1 MRNKPFTFDDA
12 FAWIMHRKHM
22 LVPSFLLGLVAVL
35 VIPLPPVILDVFLA
49 ANISLAAVILLTT
62 VYTKSPLDFS
72 VFPALLLITTLGR
85 LVLNVASTR
94 LILSAD
100 TPTPEQGDA
109 IAGHVIEAFGT
120 FVAGSNIVVG
130 GIIFMILVVVQFV
143 VVTKGATRM
152 SEVAARFTLD
162 AMPGRQ
168 MAIDA
173 DLSTGLINERQATK
187 RRDEVMREADFYG
200 AMDGASKFVRGDAI
214 AGLVIIVINIV
225 GGLAV
230 GIAMKGWSILESAE
244 LFTRLTIGDGL
255 ASQIPSFLI
264 AIAAGLIVARAG
276 NRSPLGLEIPKQL
289 VSQPAAI
296 GLVSAFLVALSL
308 TPLPTLPL
316 LILAVA
322 LALLSWSGYKKKQEE
337 VASYEVEKQETT
349 AAETATQSEVLSHAT
364 LQLELGRGLLPLAS
378 TGVTPNLV
386 QKMADLRVSLL
397 HELGI
402 VIPSIR
408 VTDNFDLSS
417 NTYRLTLKGGTV
429 AKGVVHIDRFM
440 VVAGEDVSQDIT
452 GIREREPVFGYSALW
467 VTDEVR
473 SGLGDL
479 FVQAMEP
486 VTVILTHLSHVVKT
500 HASEL
505 VSRED
510 VSVMIEELR
519 TTSPRLVSDVIG
531 NELSISR
538 LHHVVRAL
546 LGEQVPLKDMATIV
560 ETSAD
565 FATLSLE
572 ECVEHVRR
580 ALRRQICATVSV
592 QNPTGKPIIR
602 CISLPIEIELALQN
616 NRTDKEG
623 LSSAVH
629 HAALPLV
636 AEGLPIVV
644 VTSKET
650 RKFLQNEIKGG
661 TDEVTVLSRDEIVPE
676 VDLQVIG
683 TVESKEHSRAS

>member
-1 MRNKPFTFDDA
+1 MSNKTFTFDGA
-12 FAWIMHRKHM
+12 MAWIMQRKHM

-35 VIPLPPVILDVFLA
+35 VIPLPPAILDVFLA

-225 GGLAV
+225 GGLAI
-230 GIAMKGWSILESAE
+230 GIAMKGWSILETAE

-276 NRSPLGLEIPKQL
+276 NRSPLGVEIPKQL

-316 LILAVA
+316 LILALA
-322 LALLSWSGYKKKQEE
+322 LALLSWSGYRKKQEE
-337 VASYEVEKQETT
+337 ELNDSEKREITDTETPS
-349 AAETATQSEVLSHAT
+349 QSEVLSHAT

-378 TGVTPNLV
+378 TTTVPNLV
-386 QKMADLRVSLL
+386 QKMADLRVSIL

-408 VTDNFDLSS
+408 ITDNLDLSS

-479 FVQAMEP
+479 FVQAMDP
-486 VTVILTHLSHVVKT
+486 VTVVLTHLSHVVKT

-510 VSVMIEELR
+510 VSVMVEELR
-519 TTSPRLVSDVIG
+519 TTSPRLVSDVFG

-538 LHHVVRAL
+538 LHHVVREL
-546 LGEQVPLKDMATIV
+546 LCEQVPLKDMATIV

-565 FATLSLE
+565 YATLPIE

-580 ALRRQICATVSV
+580 ALRRQICATVST
-592 QNPTGKPIIR
+592 QNPTGKPTIR

-616 NRTDKEG
+616 NSTDKED
-623 LSSAVH
+623 LSTAVH

-650 RKFLQNEIKGG
+650 RKFLQNRMKGG

-676 VDLQVIG
+676 VDLQIIG
-683 TVESKEHSRAS
+683 TVESKEPSRAS

>member
-1 MRNKPFTFDDA
+1 MNNVRFQFDA
-12 FAWIMHRKHM
+12 LIASALKRKHV
-22 LVPSFLLGLVAVL
+22 LVPGFLLGLVAVL
-35 VIPLPPVILDVFLA
+35 VVPLPPTILDVFLA

-62 VYTKSPLDFS
+62 IYTKSPLDFS

-130 GIIFMILVVVQFV
+130 GIIFLILVVVQFV

-173 DLSTGLINERQATK
+173 DLSAGLINEQQATV
-187 RRDEVMREADFYG
+187 RRDEVLREADFYG

-214 AGLVIIVINIV
+214 AGLVIILINIV

-230 GIAMKGWSILESAE
+230 GIAMKGWSIIETAE

-276 NRSPLGLEIPKQL
+276 NRTPLGVEIPKQL
-289 VSQPAAI
+289 VAQPAAI
-296 GLVSAFLVALSL
+296 GLVAAFLVALSF
-308 TPLPTLPL
+308 TPLPTIPL

-322 LALLSWSGYKKKQEE
+322 LAILSWSSYKQQQTEVESEIPNQEE
-337 VASYEVEKQETT
+337 AEEEIASPP
-349 AAETATQSEVLSHAT
+349 APLDSVLE
-364 LQLELGRGLLPLAS
+364 LELGKALLPLAS
-378 TGVTPNLV
+378 STIEGNLV
-386 QKMADLRVSLL
+386 QKMTDLRANFM

-402 VIPSIR
+402 VVPSIR
-408 VTDNFDLSS
+408 IKDNLALPA
-417 NTYRLTLKGGTV
+417 NTYRLSIKGGVV
-429 AKGVVHIDRFM
+429 AEGVVYKDRLM
-440 VVAGEDVSQDIT
+440 VVAGEDSSQDIE
-452 GIREREPVFGYSALW
+452 GIREREPVFGYNAIW
-467 VTDEVR
+467 VTEAVR
-473 SGLGDL
+473 DGLGDL
-479 FVQAMEP
+479 FLQAMDP
-486 VTVILTHLSHVVKT
+486 VKVIMTHLSHVVKT

-510 VSVMIEELR
+510 VSVMVEELR
-519 TTSPRLVSDVIG
+519 ATSPRLVADVIG
-531 NELSISR
+531 VELSISR
-538 LHHVVRAL
+538 LHHVMKAL
-546 LGEQVPLKDMATIV
+546 LMEQVPLKDMATIV
-560 ETSAD
+560 ETAVDSA
-565 FATLSLE
+565 ALSLP
-572 ECVEHVRR
+572 ECVEQVRCS
-580 ALRRQICATVSV
+580 LRRQICAAVTTRSTSGKSV
-592 QNPTGKPIIR
+592 IR
-602 CISLPIEIELALQN
+602 CVSLPIEIELALQN
-616 NRTDKEG
+616 SRESKEG

-629 HAALPLV
+629 HAGLPLV

-644 VTSKET
+644 VTSKES
-650 RKFLQNEIKGG
+650 RRFLRTELEKNSS
-661 TDEVTVLSRDEIVPE
+661 EVTVLSRDEIVPE
-676 VDLQVIG
+676 VDLEVIG
-683 TVESKEHSRAS
+683 TVTSKGHSRAS

>member
-1 MRNKPFTFDDA
+1 MNNSRIQFDVLIA
-12 FAWIMHRKHM
+12 SVSKRKHL
-22 LVPSFLLGLVAVL
+22 LVPMFLLGLVAVL
-35 VIPLPPVILDVFLA
+35 VVPLPPAILDVFLA

-62 VYTKSPLDFS
+62 IYTKSPLDFS

-130 GIIFMILVVVQFV
+130 GIIFLILVVVQFV

-173 DLSTGLINERQATK
+173 DLSAGLINERQATV
-187 RRDEVMREADFYG
+187 RRDEVLREADFYG

-230 GIAMKGWSILESAE
+230 GIAMKGWSILETAE

-276 NRSPLGLEIPKQL
+276 NKTSLGVEIPKQL
-289 VSQPAAI
+289 VAQPAAI
-296 GLVSAFLVALSL
+296 GLVSAFLVALSF

-316 LILAVA
+316 LILALT
-322 LALLSWSGYKKKQEE
+322 LAILSWSSYKQKQEKE
-337 VASYEVEKQETT
+337 EQEMEEQEAGLEEEIAS
-349 AAETATQSEVLSHAT
+349 APVLIDSV
-364 LQLELGRGLLPLAS
+364 LELELGKALLPLAS
-378 TGVTPNLV
+378 NAIEGNLV
-386 QKMADLRVSLL
+386 QKMTDLRANFM

-402 VIPSIR
+402 VVPSIR
-408 VTDNFDLSS
+408 IKDNFALPA
-417 NTYRLTLKGGTV
+417 NTYRLSLKGGV
-429 AKGVVHIDRFM
+429 IAEGVVYKDRLM
-440 VVAGEDVSQDIT
+440 VVAGEDSSQDIE
-452 GIREREPVFGYSALW
+452 GIREREPVFGYSAIW
-467 VTDEVR
+467 VTEAVR
-473 SGLGDL
+473 EGLGDL
-479 FVQAMEP
+479 FLQAMDP
-486 VTVILTHLSHVVKT
+486 VKVIMTHLSHIVKT

-510 VSVMIEELR
+510 VSAMVEALR
-519 TTSPRLVSDVIG
+519 ATSPRLVADVMG

-538 LHHVVRAL
+538 LHHVMKAL
-546 LGEQVPLKDMATIV
+546 LVEQVPLKDMATIV
-560 ETSAD
+560 ETAAD
-565 FATLSLE
+565 CASQSLTD
-572 ECVEHVRR
+572 CVEQVRV
-580 ALRRQICATVSV
+580 ALRRQICATVTTHSS
-592 QNPTGKPIIR
+592 NGKPVIR
-602 CISLPIEIELALQN
+602 CIALPIEIELALQN
-616 NRTDKEG
+616 SRESKEG

-629 HAALPLV
+629 HAGLPLV

-644 VTSKET
+644 VTSKES
-650 RKFLQNEIKGG
+650 RRFLRTELEKNSG
-661 TDEVTVLSRDEIVPE
+661 DVTVLSRDEIVPE
-676 VDLQVIG
+676 VELQVVG
-683 TVESKEHSRAS
+683 TVTSKGHSRAS

>member
-1 MRNKPFTFDDA
+1 MSTEYNRFDSL
-12 FAWIMHRKHM
+12 INEIIKRKHF
-22 LVPSFLLGLVAVL
+22 LVPTFLLGLVAVL
-35 VIPLPPVILDVFLA
+35 VIPLPPALLDIFLA

-130 GIIFMILVVVQFV
+130 GIIFLILVVVQFV

-173 DLSTGLINERQATK
+173 DLSAGLVNEREATT

-214 AGLVIIVINIV
+214 AGLVIIIINIV

-230 GIAMKGWSILESAE
+230 GILMKGWSIVETAE

-255 ASQIPSFLI
+255 VSQIPSFLI

-276 NRSPLGLEIPKQL
+276 NRTPLGIEIPKQL

-296 GLVSAFLVALSL
+296 GLVSAFLVAMSI
-308 TPLPTLPL
+308 TPLPTVPL
-316 LILAVA
+316 LILAVV
-322 LALLSWSGYKKKQEE
+322 LALLSWSGYKQKEEEAQAEAEQE
-337 VASYEVEKQETT
+337 VALAEKQSSQLISIDTT
-349 AAETATQSEVLSHAT
+349 LE
-364 LQLELGRGLLPLAS
+364 LELGMALLPLAS
-378 TGVTPNLV
+378 QNNSENLV
-386 QKMADLRVSLL
+386 QKMSDLRGSIV
-397 HELGI
+397 HDLGI
-402 VIPSIR
+402 VIPSVRIK
-408 VTDNFDLSS
+408 DNLALNA
-417 NTYRLTLKGGTV
+417 NTYRLYLKGGVV
-429 AKGVVHIDRFM
+429 AEGVVYKDRYM
-440 VVAGEDVSQDIT
+440 VVAGEDISNDLE
-452 GIREREPVFGYSALW
+452 GIREREPVFGYSAVW
-467 VTDEVR
+467 VTEEAMKD
-473 SGLGDL
+473 LGDL
-479 FVQAMEP
+479 FVKAMDP
-486 VTVILTHLSHVVKT
+486 VTVIMTHLSHVVKA

-505 VSRED
+505 LSRED
-510 VSVMIEELR
+510 VSVLIEELR
-519 TTSPRLVSDVIG
+519 INSPSLVTDVIG
-531 NELSISR
+531 GKLSVSR
-538 LHHVVRAL
+538 LHHIMKAL
-546 LGEQVPLKDMATIV
+546 LDEQVPLKDTATIV
-560 ETSAD
+560 ETAAD
-565 FATLSLE
+565 YSELPLE
-572 ECVEHVRR
+572 VSVEQVRC
-580 ALRRQICATVSV
+580 ALRRQICATVST
-592 QNPTGKPIIR
+592 QGNNGKQVIR
-602 CISLPIEIELALQN
+602 CVSLPQEIELALEN
-616 NRTDKEG
+616 KHPASEG
-623 LSSAVH
+623 LPAAVH

-644 VTSKET
+644 VTSSESRSNFRKEVVNG
-650 RKFLQNEIKGG
+650 FDDI
-661 TDEVTVLSRDEIVPE
+661 VVLSRDEIVPE
-676 VDLQVIG
+676 VELQIIG
-683 TVESKEHSRAS
+683 TVKASSRTNNS

>member
-1 MRNKPFTFDDA
+1 MNNVRFQFDA
-12 FAWIMHRKHM
+12 FIASASKRKHV
-22 LVPSFLLGLVAVL
+22 LVPGFLLGLVAVL
-35 VIPLPPVILDVFLA
+35 VVPLPPTILDVFLA

-62 VYTKSPLDFS
+62 IYTKSPLDFS

-130 GIIFMILVVVQFV
+130 GIIFLILVVVQFV

-173 DLSTGLINERQATK
+173 DLSAGLINEQQATV
-187 RRDEVMREADFYG
+187 RRDEVLREADFYG

-214 AGLVIIVINIV
+214 AGLVIILINIV

-230 GIAMKGWSILESAE
+230 GIAMKGWSIIETAE

-276 NRSPLGLEIPKQL
+276 NRTPLGVEIPKQL
-289 VSQPAAI
+289 VAQPAAI
-296 GLVSAFLVALSL
+296 GLVAAFLVALSF
-308 TPLPTLPL
+308 TPLPTIPL

-322 LALLSWSGYKKKQEE
+322 LAILSWSSYKQQQTEVESEIPNQEE
-337 VASYEVEKQETT
+337 AEEEIASPP
-349 AAETATQSEVLSHAT
+349 APLDSVLE
-364 LQLELGRGLLPLAS
+364 LELGKALLPLAS
-378 TGVTPNLV
+378 SAIEGNLV
-386 QKMADLRVSLL
+386 QKMTDLRANFM

-402 VIPSIR
+402 VVPSIR
-408 VTDNFDLSS
+408 IKDNLALPA
-417 NTYRLTLKGGTV
+417 NTYRLSLKGGVV
-429 AKGVVHIDRFM
+429 AEGVVYKDRLM
-440 VVAGEDVSQDIT
+440 VVAGEDSSQDIE
-452 GIREREPVFGYSALW
+452 GIREREPVFGYNAIW
-467 VTDEVR
+467 VTEAVR
-473 SGLGDL
+473 DGLGDL
-479 FVQAMEP
+479 FLQAMDP
-486 VTVILTHLSHVVKT
+486 VKVIMTHLSHVVKT

-510 VSVMIEELR
+510 VSVMVEELR
-519 TTSPRLVSDVIG
+519 ATSPRLVADVIG
-531 NELSISR
+531 VELSISR
-538 LHHVVRAL
+538 LHHVMKAL
-546 LGEQVPLKDMATIV
+546 LMEQVPLKDMATIV
-560 ETSAD
+560 ETAVDSSA
-565 FATLSLE
+565 LSLP
-572 ECVEHVRR
+572 ECVEQVRCS
-580 ALRRQICATVSV
+580 LRRQICAAVTTRSTSGKSV
-592 QNPTGKPIIR
+592 IR

-616 NRTDKEG
+616 SRESKEG

-629 HAALPLV
+629 HAGLPLV

-644 VTSKET
+644 VTSKES
-650 RKFLQNEIKGG
+650 RRFLRTELEKNSS
-661 TDEVTVLSRDEIVPE
+661 EVTVLSRDEIVPE
-676 VDLQVIG
+676 VDLEVIG
-683 TVESKEHSRAS
+683 TVTSKGHSRAS

>member
-1 MRNKPFTFDDA
+1 MGTENNRFDSL
-12 FAWIMHRKHM
+12 INEIIKRKHF
-22 LVPSFLLGLVAVL
+22 LVPTFLLGLVAVL
-35 VIPLPPVILDVFLA
+35 VIPLPPALLDIFLA

-130 GIIFMILVVVQFV
+130 GIIFLILVVVQFV

-173 DLSTGLINERQATK
+173 DLSAGLIKEREATT

-214 AGLVIIVINIV
+214 AGLVIIIINIV

-230 GIAMKGWSILESAE
+230 GILMKGWSIVETAE

-255 ASQIPSFLI
+255 VSQIPSFLI

-276 NRSPLGLEIPKQL
+276 NRTPLGIEIPKQL

-296 GLVSAFLVALSL
+296 GLVSAFLVAMSL
-308 TPLPTLPL
+308 TPLPTVPL
-316 LILAVA
+316 LILAVV
-322 LALLSWSGYKKKQEE
+322 LALLSWSGYKQKEEEAQAEAEQEI
-337 VASYEVEKQETT
+337 AQAEKQSSQPISIDTT
-349 AAETATQSEVLSHAT
+349 LE
-364 LQLELGRGLLPLAS
+364 LELGMALLPLAS
-378 TGVTPNLV
+378 QNNSQNLV
-386 QKMADLRVSLL
+386 QKMSDLRGSIV
-397 HELGI
+397 HDLGI
-402 VIPSIR
+402 VIPSVRIK
-408 VTDNFDLSS
+408 DNLALNA
-417 NTYRLTLKGGTV
+417 NTYRLYLKGGVV
-429 AKGVVHIDRFM
+429 AEGVVYKDRYM
-440 VVAGEDVSQDIT
+440 VVAGEDISDDLE
-452 GIREREPVFGYSALW
+452 GIREREPVFGYSAVW
-467 VTDEVR
+467 VTEEAMKD
-473 SGLGDL
+473 LGDL
-479 FVQAMEP
+479 FVKAMDP
-486 VTVILTHLSHVVKT
+486 VTVIMTHLSHVVKA

-505 VSRED
+505 LSRED
-510 VSVMIEELR
+510 VSVLIEELR
-519 TTSPRLVSDVIG
+519 IKSPSLVSDVIG
-531 NELSISR
+531 GELSVSR
-538 LHHVVRAL
+538 LHHIMKAL
-546 LGEQVPLKDMATIV
+546 LDEQVPLKDIATIV
-560 ETSAD
+560 ETAAD
-565 FATLSLE
+565 YSELPLE
-572 ECVEHVRR
+572 VSVEQVRR
-580 ALRRQICATVSV
+580 ALRRQICATVST
-592 QNPTGKPIIR
+592 QGNNGKPVIR
-602 CISLPIEIELALQN
+602 CVSLPQEIELALEN
-616 NRTDKEG
+616 KHPASEG
-623 LSSAVH
+623 LPAAVH

-644 VTSKET
+644 VTSSESRSKFRKEVVNG
-650 RKFLQNEIKGG
+650 FDDI
-661 TDEVTVLSRDEIVPE
+661 VVLSRDEIVPE
-676 VDLQVIG
+676 VELQIIG
-683 TVESKEHSRAS
+683 TVKASSTTNNS

>member
-1 MRNKPFTFDDA
+1 MNNVRFQFDA
-12 FAWIMHRKHM
+12 LIASALKRKHV
-22 LVPSFLLGLVAVL
+22 LVPGFLLGLVAVL
-35 VIPLPPVILDVFLA
+35 VVPLPPTILDVFLA

-62 VYTKSPLDFS
+62 IYTKSPLDFS

-100 TPTPEQGDA
+100 TPTPEEGDA

-130 GIIFMILVVVQFV
+130 GIIFLILVVVQFV

-173 DLSTGLINERQATK
+173 DLSAGLINEQQATV
-187 RRDEVMREADFYG
+187 RRDEVLREADFYG

-214 AGLVIIVINIV
+214 AGLVIILINIV

-230 GIAMKGWSILESAE
+230 GIAMKGWSIIETAE

-276 NRSPLGLEIPKQL
+276 NRTPLGVEIPKQL
-289 VSQPAAI
+289 VAQPAAI
-296 GLVSAFLVALSL
+296 GLVAAFLVALSF
-308 TPLPTLPL
+308 TPLPTIPL

-322 LALLSWSGYKKKQEE
+322 LAILSWSSYKQQQTEVESEIPNQEE
-337 VASYEVEKQETT
+337 AEEEIASPP
-349 AAETATQSEVLSHAT
+349 APLDSVLE
-364 LQLELGRGLLPLAS
+364 LELGKALLPLAS
-378 TGVTPNLV
+378 STIEGNLV
-386 QKMADLRVSLL
+386 QKMTDLRANFM

-402 VIPSIR
+402 VVPSIR
-408 VTDNFDLSS
+408 IKDNLALPA
-417 NTYRLTLKGGTV
+417 NTYRLSIKGGVV
-429 AKGVVHIDRFM
+429 AEGVVYKDRLM
-440 VVAGEDVSQDIT
+440 VVAGEDSSQDIE
-452 GIREREPVFGYSALW
+452 GIREREPVFGYNAIW
-467 VTDEVR
+467 VTEAVR
-473 SGLGDL
+473 DGLGDL
-479 FVQAMEP
+479 FLQAMDP
-486 VTVILTHLSHVVKT
+486 VKVIMTHLSHVVKT

-510 VSVMIEELR
+510 VSVMVEELR
-519 TTSPRLVSDVIG
+519 ATSPRLVADVIG
-531 NELSISR
+531 VELSISR
-538 LHHVVRAL
+538 LHHVMKAL
-546 LGEQVPLKDMATIV
+546 LMEQVPLKDMATIV
-560 ETSAD
+560 ETAVDSA
-565 FATLSLE
+565 ALSLP
-572 ECVEHVRR
+572 ECVEQVRCS
-580 ALRRQICATVSV
+580 LRRQICAAVTTRSTSGKSV
-592 QNPTGKPIIR
+592 IR
-602 CISLPIEIELALQN
+602 CVSLPIEIELALQN
-616 NRTDKEG
+616 SRESKEG

-629 HAALPLV
+629 HAGLPLV

-644 VTSKET
+644 VTSKES
-650 RKFLQNEIKGG
+650 RRFLRTELEKNSS
-661 TDEVTVLSRDEIVPE
+661 EVTVLSRDEIVPE
-676 VDLQVIG
+676 VDLEVIG
-683 TVESKEHSRAS
+683 TVTSKGHSRAS

>member
-1 MRNKPFTFDDA
+1 MATENNRFDSL
-12 FAWIMHRKHM
+12 INEIIKRKHF
-22 LVPSFLLGLVAVL
+22 LVPTFLLGLVAVL
-35 VIPLPPVILDVFLA
+35 VIPLPPALLDIFLA

-130 GIIFMILVVVQFV
+130 GIIFLILVVVQFV

-173 DLSTGLINERQATK
+173 DLSAGLIKEREATT

-214 AGLVIIVINIV
+214 AGLVIIIINIV

-230 GIAMKGWSILESAE
+230 GIVMKGWSIVETAE

-255 ASQIPSFLI
+255 VSQIPSFLI

-276 NRSPLGLEIPKQL
+276 NRTPLGIEIPKQL

-296 GLVSAFLVALSL
+296 GLVSAFLVAMSL
-308 TPLPTLPL
+308 TPLPTVPL
-316 LILAVA
+316 LILAVV
-322 LALLSWSGYKKKQEE
+322 LALLSWSGYKQKEEEAQAEAEQEI
-337 VASYEVEKQETT
+337 AQAEKQSSQPISIDTT
-349 AAETATQSEVLSHAT
+349 LE
-364 LQLELGRGLLPLAS
+364 LELGMALLPLAS
-378 TGVTPNLV
+378 QNNSQNLV
-386 QKMADLRVSLL
+386 QKMSDLRGSIV
-397 HELGI
+397 HDLGI
-402 VIPSIR
+402 VIPSVRIK
-408 VTDNFDLSS
+408 DNLALNA
-417 NTYRLTLKGGTV
+417 NTYRLYLKGGVV
-429 AKGVVHIDRFM
+429 AEGVVYKDRYM
-440 VVAGEDVSQDIT
+440 VVAGEDISDDLE
-452 GIREREPVFGYSALW
+452 GIREREPVFGYSAVW
-467 VTDEVR
+467 VTEEAMKD
-473 SGLGDL
+473 LGDL
-479 FVQAMEP
+479 FVKAMDP
-486 VTVILTHLSHVVKT
+486 VTVIMTHLSHVVKA

-505 VSRED
+505 LSRED
-510 VSVMIEELR
+510 VSVLIEELR
-519 TTSPRLVSDVIG
+519 IKSPSLVSDVIG
-531 NELSISR
+531 GELSVSR
-538 LHHVVRAL
+538 LHHIMKAL
-546 LGEQVPLKDMATIV
+546 LDEQVPLKDIATIV
-560 ETSAD
+560 ETAAD
-565 FATLSLE
+565 YSELPLE
-572 ECVEHVRR
+572 VSVEQVRR
-580 ALRRQICATVSV
+580 ALRRQICATVST
-592 QNPTGKPIIR
+592 QGNNGKPVIR
-602 CISLPIEIELALQN
+602 CVSLPQEIELALEN
-616 NRTDKEG
+616 KHPASEG
-623 LSSAVH
+623 LPAAVH

-644 VTSKET
+644 VTSSESRSKFRKEVVNG
-650 RKFLQNEIKGG
+650 FDDI
-661 TDEVTVLSRDEIVPE
+661 VVLSRDEIVPE
-676 VDLQVIG
+676 VELQIIG
-683 TVESKEHSRAS
+683 TVKASSTTNNS

>member
-1 MRNKPFTFDDA
+1 MKTTVNQFETIIDSIVK
-12 FAWIMHRKHM
+12 RKHL
-22 LVPSFLLGLVAVL
+22 LVPSLLLGLVAVL
-35 VIPLPPVILDVFLA
+35 VIPLPPAVLDIFLA

-130 GIIFMILVVVQFV
+130 GIIFLILVVVQFV

-173 DLSTGLINERQATK
+173 DLSAGLINEQQATV

-200 AMDGASKFVRGDAI
+200 AMDGASKFVRGDAV
-214 AGLVIIVINIV
+214 AGLVIIIINIV

-230 GIAMKGWSILESAE
+230 GIAMKGWSIVETAE

-276 NRSPLGLEIPKQL
+276 NRTPLGIEIPKQL

-296 GLVSAFLVALSL
+296 GLVACFLAALSI
-308 TPLPTLPL
+308 TPLPTIPL
-316 LILAVA
+316 LVLAAA
-322 LALLSWSGYKKKQEE
+322 LALLSWSSYKQKEMEKGI
-337 VASYEVEKQETT
+337 VEDQMSGE
-349 AAETATQSEVLSHAT
+349 ETATIIVRDSAI
-364 LQLELGRGLLPLAS
+364 QLELGRGLLALAS
-378 TGVTPNLV
+378 QEVTENLV
-386 QKMADLRVSLL
+386 AKMTDLRASFLD
-397 HELGI
+397 EFGM

-408 VTDNFDLSS
+408 IKDNLTLPA
-417 NTYRLTLKGGTV
+417 NTYRLVLKGGV
-429 AKGVVHIDRFM
+429 VGEGVVYKDRFM
-440 VVAGEDVSQDIT
+440 VVAGGESSQNLE
-452 GIREREPVFGYSALW
+452 GIREREPVFGHSAVW
-467 VTDEVR
+467 VNERVR
-473 SGLGDL
+473 AGLGDL
-479 FVQAMEP
+479 FVQAIDP
-486 VTVILTHLSHVVKT
+486 VTVIMTHISYIVKN

-505 VSRED
+505 LSRED
-510 VSVMIEELR
+510 VSSMLEELR
-519 TTSPRLVSDVIG
+519 ETSPRLVGDVIDK
-531 NELSISR
+531 ELTVSR
-538 LHHVVRAL
+538 LHHILKAL
-546 LGEQVPLKDMATIV
+546 LDEQVPLKELSNII

-565 FATLSLE
+565 CSSLSLDA
-572 ECVEHVRR
+572 CVEKVRC
-580 ALRRQICATVSV
+580 ALRRQICASV
-592 QNPTGKPIIR
+592 TTNGSAGKPVIR
-602 CISLPIEIELALQN
+602 CVE
-616 NRTDKEG
+616 
-623 LSSAVH
+623 LSSGVGHKLTNEHLSAAVH

-644 VTSKET
+644 VTSSDSRRVLHSKVSSSSDDV
-650 RKFLQNEIKGG
+650 I
-661 TDEVTVLSRDEIVPE
+661 VLSQAEIVPE
-676 VDLQVIG
+676 IELQVVG
-683 TVESKEHSRAS
+683 TVEAMERSQAS

>member
-1 MRNKPFTFDDA
+1 MSTEYNRFDSL
-12 FAWIMHRKHM
+12 INEIIKRKHF
-22 LVPSFLLGLVAVL
+22 LVPTFLLGLVAVL
-35 VIPLPPVILDVFLA
+35 VIPLPPALLDIFLA

-100 TPTPEQGDA
+100 APTPEQGDA

-130 GIIFMILVVVQFV
+130 GIIFLILVVVQFV

-173 DLSTGLINERQATK
+173 DLSAGLIKEREATT

-214 AGLVIIVINIV
+214 AGLVIIIINIV

-230 GIAMKGWSILESAE
+230 GIVMKGWSIVETAE

-255 ASQIPSFLI
+255 VSQIPSFLI

-276 NRSPLGLEIPKQL
+276 NRTPLGIEIPKQL

-308 TPLPTLPL
+308 TPLPTVPL

-322 LALLSWSGYKKKQEE
+322 LALLSWSGYKQKEEAKEEAEQE
-337 VASYEVEKQETT
+337 VAQAEKQSSQLISIDTT
-349 AAETATQSEVLSHAT
+349 LE
-364 LQLELGRGLLPLAS
+364 LELGMGLLPLAS
-378 TGVTPNLV
+378 QNNSQNLV
-386 QKMADLRVSLL
+386 QKISDLRGSIV
-397 HELGI
+397 HDLGI
-402 VIPSIR
+402 VIPSVRIK
-408 VTDNFDLSS
+408 DNLTLNA
-417 NTYRLTLKGGTV
+417 NTYRLYLKGGVV
-429 AKGVVHIDRFM
+429 AEGVVYKDRYM
-440 VVAGEDVSQDIT
+440 VVAGDEISNDLE
-452 GIREREPVFGYSALW
+452 GIREREPVFGYSAVW
-467 VTDEVR
+467 VTEEAMKD
-473 SGLGDL
+473 LGDL
-479 FVQAMEP
+479 FVKAMDP
-486 VTVILTHLSHVVKT
+486 ITVIMTHLSHVVKA

-505 VSRED
+505 LSRED
-510 VSVMIEELR
+510 VSVLIEELR
-519 TTSPRLVSDVIG
+519 MKSPSLVSDVIG
-531 NELSISR
+531 GELSVSR
-538 LHHVVRAL
+538 LHHIMKAL
-546 LGEQVPLKDMATIV
+546 LDEQVPLKDTATIV
-560 ETSAD
+560 ETAAD
-565 FATLSLE
+565 YSELPLE
-572 ECVEHVRR
+572 VSVEQVRC
-580 ALRRQICATVSV
+580 ALRRQICATVST
-592 QNPTGKPIIR
+592 QGNNGKQVIR
-602 CISLPIEIELALQN
+602 CVSLPQEIELALEN
-616 NRTDKEG
+616 KHPASEG
-623 LSSAVH
+623 LPAAVH

-644 VTSKET
+644 VTSSES
-650 RKFLQNEIKGG
+650 RSNFRNEVVNGFDDI
-661 TDEVTVLSRDEIVPE
+661 VVLSRDEIVPE
-676 VDLQVIG
+676 VELQIIG
-683 TVESKEHSRAS
+683 TVKASSRTNNS

>member
-1 MRNKPFTFDDA
+1 MSTEYNRFDSL
-12 FAWIMHRKHM
+12 INEIIKRKHF
-22 LVPSFLLGLVAVL
+22 LVPTFLLGLVAVL
-35 VIPLPPVILDVFLA
+35 VIPLPPALLDIFLA

-130 GIIFMILVVVQFV
+130 GIIFLILVVVQFV

-173 DLSTGLINERQATK
+173 DLSAGLIKEREATT

-214 AGLVIIVINIV
+214 AGLVIIIINIV

-230 GIAMKGWSILESAE
+230 GIVMKGWSIVETAE

-255 ASQIPSFLI
+255 VSQIPSFLI

-276 NRSPLGLEIPKQL
+276 NRTPLGIEIPKQL

-308 TPLPTLPL
+308 TPLPTVPL

-322 LALLSWSGYKKKQEE
+322 LALLSWSGYKQKEEAKEEAEQE
-337 VASYEVEKQETT
+337 VAQAEKQSSQLISIDTT
-349 AAETATQSEVLSHAT
+349 LE
-364 LQLELGRGLLPLAS
+364 LELGMGLLPLAS
-378 TGVTPNLV
+378 QNNSQNLV
-386 QKMADLRVSLL
+386 QKISDLRGSIV
-397 HELGI
+397 HDLGI
-402 VIPSIR
+402 VIPSVRIK
-408 VTDNFDLSS
+408 DNLTLNA
-417 NTYRLTLKGGTV
+417 NTYRLYLKGGVV
-429 AKGVVHIDRFM
+429 AEGVVYKDRYM
-440 VVAGEDVSQDIT
+440 VVAGDEISNDLE
-452 GIREREPVFGYSALW
+452 GIREREPVFGYSAVW
-467 VTDEVR
+467 VTEEAMKD
-473 SGLGDL
+473 LGDL
-479 FVQAMEP
+479 FVKAMDP
-486 VTVILTHLSHVVKT
+486 ITVIMTHLSHVVKA

-505 VSRED
+505 LSRED
-510 VSVMIEELR
+510 VSVLIEELR
-519 TTSPRLVSDVIG
+519 MKSPSLVSDVIG
-531 NELSISR
+531 GELSVSR
-538 LHHVVRAL
+538 LHHIMKAL
-546 LGEQVPLKDMATIV
+546 LDEQVPLKDTATIV
-560 ETSAD
+560 ETAAD
-565 FATLSLE
+565 YSELPLE
-572 ECVEHVRR
+572 VSVEQVRC
-580 ALRRQICATVSV
+580 ALRRQICATVST
-592 QNPTGKPIIR
+592 QGNNGKQVIR
-602 CISLPIEIELALQN
+602 CVSLPQEIELALEN
-616 NRTDKEG
+616 KHPASEG
-623 LSSAVH
+623 LPAAVH
-629 HAALPLV
+629 HASLPLV

-644 VTSKET
+644 VTSSESRSNFRKEVVNG
-650 RKFLQNEIKGG
+650 FDDI
-661 TDEVTVLSRDEIVPE
+661 VVLSRDEIVPE
-676 VDLQVIG
+676 VELQIIG
-683 TVESKEHSRAS
+683 TVKASSRTNNS

>member
-1 MRNKPFTFDDA
+1 
-12 FAWIMHRKHM
+12 
-22 LVPSFLLGLVAVL
+22 VL
-35 VIPLPPVILDVFLA
+35 VVPLPPTILDVFLA

-62 VYTKSPLDFS
+62 IYTKSPLDFS

-130 GIIFMILVVVQFV
+130 GIIFLILVVVQFV

-173 DLSTGLINERQATK
+173 DLSAGLINEQQATV
-187 RRDEVMREADFYG
+187 RRDEVLREADFYG

-214 AGLVIIVINIV
+214 AGLVIILINIV

-230 GIAMKGWSILESAE
+230 GIAMKGWSIIETAE

-276 NRSPLGLEIPKQL
+276 NRTPLGVEIPKQL
-289 VSQPAAI
+289 VAQPAAI
-296 GLVSAFLVALSL
+296 GLVAAFLVALSF
-308 TPLPTLPL
+308 TPLPTIPL

-322 LALLSWSGYKKKQEE
+322 LAILSWSSYKQQQAEVESEILNQEE
-337 VASYEVEKQETT
+337 AEEEIAS
-349 AAETATQSEVLSHAT
+349 APAPLDSVLE
-364 LQLELGRGLLPLAS
+364 LELGKALLPLAS
-378 TGVTPNLV
+378 SAIEGNLV
-386 QKMADLRVSLL
+386 QKMTDLRANFM

-402 VIPSIR
+402 VVPSIR
-408 VTDNFDLSS
+408 IKDNLALPA
-417 NTYRLTLKGGTV
+417 NTYRLSLKGGVV
-429 AKGVVHIDRFM
+429 AEGVVYKDRLM
-440 VVAGEDVSQDIT
+440 VVAGEDSSQDIE
-452 GIREREPVFGYSALW
+452 GIREREPVFGYNAIW
-467 VTDEVR
+467 VTEAVR
-473 SGLGDL
+473 DGLGDL
-479 FVQAMEP
+479 FLQAMDP
-486 VTVILTHLSHVVKT
+486 VKVIMTHLSHVVKT

-510 VSVMIEELR
+510 VSVMVEELR
-519 TTSPRLVSDVIG
+519 ATSPRLVADVIG
-531 NELSISR
+531 VEISISR
-538 LHHVVRAL
+538 LHHVMKAL
-546 LGEQVPLKDMATIV
+546 LMEQVPLKDMATIV
-560 ETSAD
+560 ETAVDSA
-565 FATLSLE
+565 ALSLA
-572 ECVEHVRR
+572 ECVEQVRCS
-580 ALRRQICATVSV
+580 LRRQICAAVTTRSTSGKSV
-592 QNPTGKPIIR
+592 IR
-602 CISLPIEIELALQN
+602 CVSLPIEIELALQN
-616 NRTDKEG
+616 SRESKEG

-629 HAALPLV
+629 HAGLPLV

-644 VTSKET
+644 VTSKES
-650 RKFLQNEIKGG
+650 RRFLRTELEKNSS
-661 TDEVTVLSRDEIVPE
+661 EVTVLSRDEIVPE
-676 VDLQVIG
+676 VDLEVIG
-683 TVESKEHSRAS
+683 TVTSKGHSRAS

>member
-1 MRNKPFTFDDA
+1 MNNVQFQFDA
-12 FAWIMHRKHM
+12 LIASASKRKHV
-22 LVPSFLLGLVAVL
+22 LVPGFLLGLVAVL
-35 VIPLPPVILDVFLA
+35 VVPLPPTILDVFLA

-62 VYTKSPLDFS
+62 IYTKSPLDFS

-100 TPTPEQGDA
+100 TPTPEEGDA

-130 GIIFMILVVVQFV
+130 GIIFLILVVVQFV

-173 DLSTGLINERQATK
+173 DLSAGLINEQQATV
-187 RRDEVMREADFYG
+187 RRDEVLREADFYG

-214 AGLVIIVINIV
+214 AGLVIILINIV

-230 GIAMKGWSILESAE
+230 GIAMKGWSIIETAE

-276 NRSPLGLEIPKQL
+276 NRTPLGVEIPKQL
-289 VSQPAAI
+289 VAQPAAI
-296 GLVSAFLVALSL
+296 GLVAAFLVALSF
-308 TPLPTLPL
+308 TPLPTIPL

-322 LALLSWSGYKKKQEE
+322 LAILSWSSYKQQQTEVESEIPNQEE
-337 VASYEVEKQETT
+337 AEEEIASPP
-349 AAETATQSEVLSHAT
+349 APLDSVLE
-364 LQLELGRGLLPLAS
+364 LELGKALLPLAS
-378 TGVTPNLV
+378 SAIEGNLV
-386 QKMADLRVSLL
+386 QKMTDLRANFM

-402 VIPSIR
+402 VVPSIR
-408 VTDNFDLSS
+408 IKDNLALPA
-417 NTYRLTLKGGTV
+417 NTYRLSLKGGVV
-429 AKGVVHIDRFM
+429 AEGVVYKDRLM
-440 VVAGEDVSQDIT
+440 VVAGEDSSQDIE
-452 GIREREPVFGYSALW
+452 GIREREPVFGYNAIW
-467 VTDEVR
+467 VTEAVR
-473 SGLGDL
+473 DGLGDL
-479 FVQAMEP
+479 FLQAMDP
-486 VTVILTHLSHVVKT
+486 VKVIMTHLSHVVKT

-510 VSVMIEELR
+510 VSVMVEELR
-519 TTSPRLVSDVIG
+519 ATSPRLVADVIG
-531 NELSISR
+531 VELSISR
-538 LHHVVRAL
+538 LHHVMKAL
-546 LGEQVPLKDMATIV
+546 LMEQVPLKDMATIV
-560 ETSAD
+560 ETAVDSA
-565 FATLSLE
+565 ALSLP
-572 ECVEHVRR
+572 ECVEQVRCS
-580 ALRRQICATVSV
+580 LRRQICAAVTTRSTSGKSV
-592 QNPTGKPIIR
+592 IR
-602 CISLPIEIELALQN
+602 CVSLPIEIELALQN
-616 NRTDKEG
+616 SRESKEG

-629 HAALPLV
+629 HAGLPLV

-644 VTSKET
+644 VTSKES
-650 RKFLQNEIKGG
+650 RRFLRTELEKNSS
-661 TDEVTVLSRDEIVPE
+661 EVTVLSRDEIVPE
-676 VDLQVIG
+676 VDLEVIG
-683 TVESKEHSRAS
+683 TVTSKGHSRAS

>member
-1 MRNKPFTFDDA
+1 MATENNRFDSL
-12 FAWIMHRKHM
+12 INEIIKRKHF
-22 LVPSFLLGLVAVL
+22 LVPTFLLGLVAVL
-35 VIPLPPVILDVFLA
+35 VIPLPPALLDIFLA

-130 GIIFMILVVVQFV
+130 GIIFLILVVVQFV

-173 DLSTGLINERQATK
+173 DLSAGLIKEREATT

-214 AGLVIIVINIV
+214 AGLVIIIINIV

-230 GIAMKGWSILESAE
+230 GILMKGWSIVETAE

-255 ASQIPSFLI
+255 VSQIPSFLI

-276 NRSPLGLEIPKQL
+276 NRTPLGIEIPKQL

-296 GLVSAFLVALSL
+296 GLVSAFLVAMSL
-308 TPLPTLPL
+308 TPLPTVPL
-316 LILAVA
+316 LILAVV
-322 LALLSWSGYKKKQEE
+322 LALLSWSGYKQKEEEAQAEAEQEI
-337 VASYEVEKQETT
+337 AQAEKQSSQPISIDTT
-349 AAETATQSEVLSHAT
+349 LE
-364 LQLELGRGLLPLAS
+364 LELGMALLPLAS
-378 TGVTPNLV
+378 QNNSQNLV
-386 QKMADLRVSLL
+386 QKMSDLRGSIV
-397 HELGI
+397 HDLGI
-402 VIPSIR
+402 VIPSVRIK
-408 VTDNFDLSS
+408 DNLALNA
-417 NTYRLTLKGGTV
+417 NTYRLYLKGGVV
-429 AKGVVHIDRFM
+429 AEGVVYKDRYM
-440 VVAGEDVSQDIT
+440 VVAGEDISDDLE
-452 GIREREPVFGYSALW
+452 GIREREPVFGYSAVW
-467 VTDEVR
+467 VTEEAMKD
-473 SGLGDL
+473 LGDL
-479 FVQAMEP
+479 FVKAMDP
-486 VTVILTHLSHVVKT
+486 VTVIMTHLSHVVKA

-505 VSRED
+505 LSRED
-510 VSVMIEELR
+510 VSVLIEELR
-519 TTSPRLVSDVIG
+519 IKSPSLVSDVIG
-531 NELSISR
+531 GELSVSR
-538 LHHVVRAL
+538 LHHIMKAL
-546 LGEQVPLKDMATIV
+546 LDEQVPLKDIATIV
-560 ETSAD
+560 ETAAD
-565 FATLSLE
+565 YSELPLE
-572 ECVEHVRR
+572 VSVEQVRR
-580 ALRRQICATVSV
+580 ALRRQICATVST
-592 QNPTGKPIIR
+592 QGNNGKPVIR
-602 CISLPIEIELALQN
+602 CVSLPQEIELALEN
-616 NRTDKEG
+616 KHPASEG
-623 LSSAVH
+623 LPAAVH

-644 VTSKET
+644 VTSSESRSKFRKEVVNG
-650 RKFLQNEIKGG
+650 FDDI
-661 TDEVTVLSRDEIVPE
+661 VVLSRDEIVPE
-676 VDLQVIG
+676 VELQIIG
-683 TVESKEHSRAS
+683 TVKASSTTNNS